1 MALDVREGM
10 HLDTLQDVQ
19 SRCLLY
25 PSAGTDWETPL
36 MAFHPWIES
45 FWFVDTSHKDSAKL
59 KELCDSV
66 DLIETNALEGR
77 TIKGNPAKV
86 EIRSFQC
93 SLGSKQFDV
102 HLCRGKG
109 YDTFRLAFKD
119 CGKGMSVFFHRGDS
133 PGEGGSN
140 FHWLHRKRLRD
151 VLKWLEPGG
160 LIVSDGSLAI
170 PQLAMFHYTSESGES
185 AFRAAK
191 PFERFGRAFSCVGYL
206 DKRNGPTLVWKVN

>member
-1 MALDVREGM
+1 MNEHFM
-10 HLDTLQDVQ
+10 HLDALKNVQ

-59 KELCDSV
+59 KRLCDSV
-66 DLIETNALEGR
+66 ALIETSALEGR
-77 TIKGNPAKV
+77 RINGNPTAVK
-86 EIRSFQC
+86 ICRFQC

-133 PGEGGSN
+133 LGEGGSA
-140 FHWLHRKRLRD
+140 FRWLDRRRLND
-151 VLKWLEPGG
+151 VLQCLEPGG

-170 PQLAMFHYTSESGES
+170 PQLAVFNDSSESGES

-206 DKRNGPTLVWKVN
+206 NKRNGPTLVWKVN